1 MTPEQH
7 AKETTRLKSAI
18 TRARNAV
25 KALPTLA
32 EKIEAKNKVREL
44 EDQLHDHKLN
54 YFELVSA

>member
-7 AKETTRLKSAI
+7 AKETTRLKGAI
-18 TRARNAV
+18 TRARNNV

-32 EKIEAKNKVREL
+32 EKIEAKNKVRAL